1 MAGVFVA
8 QHPFLVFKLGR
19 MGSFRGAQP
28 QSSRISPVSHSV
40 QHRFNLNS
48 GHVPIQIK
56 GINAASLERKKTRVA
71 PKDTAQQ
78 KNICINY
85 GRATN
90 ILKQKYMD
98 CISWVKCSH
107 VRL

>member
-1 MAGVFVA
+1 MRSREEGNKVGRGVGGW
-8 QHPFLVFKLGR
+8 LGSLWYNIHSLFSSWEG
-19 MGSFRGAQP
+19 MGSFRGAQT

-78 KNICINY
+78 
-85 GRATN
+85 
-90 ILKQKYMD
+90 QKKHMY
-98 CISWVKCSH
+98 
-107 VRL
+107 